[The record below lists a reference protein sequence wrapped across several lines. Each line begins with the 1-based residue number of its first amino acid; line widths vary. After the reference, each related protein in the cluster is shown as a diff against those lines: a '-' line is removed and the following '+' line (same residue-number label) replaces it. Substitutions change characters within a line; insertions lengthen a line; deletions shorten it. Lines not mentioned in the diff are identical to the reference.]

1 MSGFLDPVKEDILGF
16 LAQRPMTIRE
26 LAEELQRPYT
36 TVQQAHQELR
46 YEGKIIPYDRKS
58 RGARWALGTAIGPKS
73 VIPHVSIQNQRYKM
87 TDFKGVNNL
96 PQATADATH
105 DILKAWVVIA
115 STAERMNGGIPN
127 EVMVKRLNR
136 QKINLN
142 NARNVFES
150 MAFMCTQMM
159 ENPKFW
165 DVTFLDQYPEDKD
178 WTEFQPYLKAMYD
191 YYFGPKD
198 NND

>member
-1 MSGFLDPVKEDILGF
+1 
-16 LAQRPMTIRE
+16 
-26 LAEELQRPYT
+26 
-36 TVQQAHQELR
+36 
-46 YEGKIIPYDRKS
+46 
-58 RGARWALGTAIGPKS
+58 
-73 VIPHVSIQNQRYKM
+73 M

-178 WTEFQPYLKAMYD
+178 WAEFQPYLKAMYD